1 MTDEKDEALAPDEES
16 SEEAVSEETPAEAEP
31 EEAAEEDQR
40 PKKKRGG
47 IDLSKVAAVA
57 EVDRLAEINIKSK
70 VEAVLF
76 AADEPVTPASVAKA
90 IEGVRPS
97 TVKKAI
103 LALKEDYEG
112 RDAGFEIVEEAGGWT
127 MLTREDFAPYVR
139 ALRKAAES
147 RKLSAAALE
156 ALAVVAYKQPV
167 QRAEV
172 EDIRGVGSGPML
184 RTLMEKGLVRI
195 AGRAEALGRPL
206 LYGTTKQFLKIF
218 GLGSLKDL
226 PKTSEVGYTTDR
238 QDAKDAKSAK
248 DGDGED
254 LADDKSESL
263 EGDVSG
269 PALS

>member
-1 MTDEKDEALAPDEES
+1 MTALDDDALALPEGD
-16 SEEAVSEETPAEAEP
+16 PADAEP
-31 EEAAEEDQR
+31 EEAAEEGGKPR
-40 PKKKRGG
+40 KKRGG

-57 EVDRLAEINIKSK
+57 EIDRLAEINIKST

-76 AADEPVTPASVAKA
+76 AADDPVTPASIAKA

-97 TVKKAI
+97 TVKKTI

-184 RTLMEKGLVRI
+184 RSLMEKGLVKI
-195 AGRAEALGRPL
+195 TGRAEALGRPL

-226 PKTSEVGYTTDR
+226 PKTSEVGYTANR
-238 QDAKDAKSAK
+238 QDAKDAKGAK
-248 DGDGED
+248 DGNGED
-254 LADDKSESL
+254 LRNGNGKDG
-263 EGDVSG
+263 EGDG
-269 PALS
+269 IQQTLS